1 MGNTSTVQQLPNGQI
16 ILNVPRAI
24 AQAMNYQTGDII
36 EFQVHH
42 GNIMLHKKP

>member
-24 AQAMNYQTGDII
+24 AQAMNYHKGDII
-36 EFQVHH
+36 EFQLHQGKIV
-42 GNIMLHKKP
+42 LHKKK